1 MEEWIMKKVFYLV
14 AIATLAFVS
23 CQKEI
28 DINEQTPAENHGL
41 TFKASIEALSDPAT
55 KAAINASNQLVW
67 AENDQ
72 IGIYVNDATWTDK
85 NQPFTLV
92 GTGGT
97 TSGEFAWDYGT
108 FDNPNATAAFFPW
121 EGTGSDKNNIYDGN
135 AYFKL
140 RDAYWSYTSGK
151 MLTPLVASLSGN
163 TGDISFKHAGAAVK
177 VTINN
182 IPAHAHSIGMSVEG
196 QQVSGEY
203 SINPANA
210 GTDALALVGTADAT
224 KNSVWLNYW
233 NGSESKWEFI
243 FPVPEVTKPKLSFQ
257 IWDDNGI
264 LVWSKKLKA
273 QSSDLGRGDILVMPA
288 IDITPYAQFTE
299 SADWTFVGTIGGIDA
314 WEADIPMYTDGT
326 VCILSGIT
334 FAAGDKFKI
343 RKDKKWDE
351 AYPASDY
358 YVNDAGKYDVV
369 FNISS
374 KEITLQEAKCP
385 YPAAKVTLYFGIDG
399 AIPKSI
405 HISSSTLAPGSG
417 WPGLE
422 LTEKEYIN
430 GKWYYKHVV
439 DGPAVWGNSISSV
452 YIVSKDTW
460 NTSGSTLTFSDIKT
474 EYYFEASSGAAI
486 SQLSGRPADASASG
500 ITIDGDMSD
509 WAAIP
514 PYASTQSSRIREWKF
529 KADASNVYFYF
540 SLRKNRSYTGKHLVI
555 GFNTDNDDAT
565 GWAYD
570 DDKII
575 GLEAQASVDPFT
587 NASGSEPVCVNG
599 LAAGSEVKAAS
610 TENGLVNVWGYDA
623 GESLSSDNSSTYI
636 ELSIPRDKLN
646 LPATGATITIGCA
659 FDYYVTGTQSITL
672 E

>member
-1 MEEWIMKKVFYLV
+1 MKKALYLV
-14 AIATLAFVS
+14 ASAATILLS
-23 CQKEI
+23 CQKEK
-28 DINEQTPAENHGL
+28 DFNDAKPAENNGF
-41 TFKASIEALSDPAT
+41 TFKASIEALSDADT
-55 KAAINASNQLVW
+55 KASINSDNALVW

-72 IGIYVNDATWTDK
+72 IGIYVNDESWTDK

-92 GTGGT
+92 GTGGNT
-97 TSGEFAWDYGT
+97 EGEFAWDYGT

-121 EGTGSDKNNIYDGN
+121 EGTGSDKNNIYEGN

-163 TGDISFKHAGAAVK
+163 TGNIAFKHAGAAVK

-182 IPAHAHSIGMSVEG
+182 LPAHAHSIGMSVNG
-196 QQVSGEY
+196 QQISGDY

-233 NGSESKWEFI
+233 NGSESKWDFI

-264 LVWSKKLKA
+264 LVWSKNLKA
-273 QSSDLGRGDILVMPA
+273 QSSDLGRGDLLVMPA
-288 IDITPYAQFTE
+288 IDITPYAQFSE
-299 SADWTFVGTIGGIDA
+299 SADWTFCGTIGGIDA

-369 FNISS
+369 FNIST

-385 YPAAKVTLYFGIDG
+385 YPAAKVTLYFGINTPG
-399 AIPKSI
+399 GKGIAL
-405 HISSSTLAPGSG
+405 SSSTLAPGYS

-422 LTEKEYIN
+422 LTEREYIN
-430 GKWYYKHVV
+430 GKWYYKHEV
-439 DGPAVWGNSISSV
+439 DGGTVWGKSISSV
-452 YIVSKDTW
+452 YIVGIDQW
-460 NTSGSTLTFSDIKT
+460 NTSGSTISFSDIKT
-474 EYYFEASSGAAI
+474 EYYFEATSGAAI
-486 SQLSGRPADASASG
+486 EQLSKRPEDAVVTPVS
-500 ITIDGDMSD
+500 ITIDGNMSD
-509 WAAIP
+509 WADVEGVTVGNHTVKVVSDDTNIYFYSLRSTAGRYSEIWGSSAG
-514 PYASTQSSRIREWKF
+514 YVYFALDLDNDASTGDGDIYGNKAEFIMLTYPYNTAPSTFFETPQSNWVCSP
-529 KADASNVYFYF
+529 SNYSIANVI
-540 SLRKNRSYTGKHLVI
+540 LRGVGNA
-555 GFNTDNDDAT
+555 TD
-565 GWAYD
+565 G
-570 DDKII
+570 
-575 GLEAQASVDPFT
+575 
-587 NASGSEPVCVNG
+587 
-599 LAAGSEVKAAS
+599 AA
-610 TENGLVNVWGYDA
+610 
-623 GESLSSDNSSTYI
+623 I
-636 ELSIPRDKLN
+636 ELSIPRADI
-646 LPATGATITIGCA
+646 PTIPT
-659 FDYYVTGTQSITL
+659 TPITVKAWGNKDMSTVSL
-672 E
+672 TRTL